1 MLANT
6 VLYFFIFIHLIDEKL
21 CAFYMHRVDCEW
33 RWTSFNVIGYF
44 IFWELPVFSLPIFI
58 CVYLSYWF
66 TTDFMYIKKVSC
78 LSGICYKYFLPV
90 HLLMSMLMV
99 ISCHNFYVVLF
110 ISVFIYDLQVVS
122 LEYKILFPLQKVI

>member
-1 MLANT
+1 
-6 VLYFFIFIHLIDEKL
+6 
-21 CAFYMHRVDCEW
+21 
-33 RWTSFNVIGYF
+33 
-44 IFWELPVFSLPIFI
+44 
-58 CVYLSYWF
+58 
-66 TTDFMYIKKVSC
+66 MYIKKVSC